1 MSDRLDYYFRQRVTE
16 AELDLG
22 FSLLEKAVHNL
33 AADLRIYGVVSGG
46 VPSPH
51 SPVPDLSID
60 FTAPARAYDNLGQ
73 RLFFGTGQTLDCA
86 VDLSG
91 IPTDVSSAGNERWL
105 GVFLR
110 FKRLLSD
117 PRTDGNS
124 QQVFFRRD
132 ESFELVVRQAA
143 EGPAG
148 AAPRLAL
155 QPDELLLCDVRRRPG
170 QTQIVN
176 ADLDTTR
183 RQAFVF
189 VQGSSVGI
197 TTGTWNTLAPASPTV
212 QAALDEVD
220 AELTGHFAGTTH
232 RHAAGA
238 IDFAPHGFVAANT
251 VQGAVN
257 ELVDD
262 LAAATGA
269 GQIGAG
275 GVAGNP
281 SPLAPGTVATQLS
294 GLLGLLNTHVGA
306 VSDAHPASAISAV
319 PHNYIAATNV
329 QAQLQGLVAALA
341 DAGAAA
347 PGSSRIGSPALPGA
361 PVVMPQGT
369 VGSQLFALL
378 LGLNGHINEMFTAHA
393 ASTITVQDTANRLNS
408 ANAEDAL
415 AEVMQVVGAD
425 HYRAN
430 EAVPG
435 GMHRAIHQPPFTGT
449 KALLWDAQGTGVGV
463 ARFRAYLDGDSLWLV
478 MNASWNGT
486 LWARQATGNAAALRL
501 GQKHV
506 RGDAREHPRGDL
518 RDLDAHLAPPHRQQ
532 RGELRL
538 RAHRHRPR
546 DGLLRREDVQPHGR
560 PAVHDAGQ
568 RRELPEPL
576 PRGAVVHHARGTRL
590 ERGRAQHPGAER
602 HPRRL
607 RLHHQRQRRQQQLVV
622 LVRRL
627 HRHRVRHPCPSKSSP
642 PKRSSSAA
650 PCASRPRG

>member
-1 MSDRLDYYFRQRVTE
+1 MADRLDYYFRQRVTE

-60 FTAPARAYDNLGQ
+60 LTAPARAYDNLGQ
-73 RLFFGTGQTLDCA
+73 RLFFGTGQTLDCS

-110 FKRLLSD
+110 FKRLVSD

-143 EGPAG
+143 EGLAG

-170 QTQIVN
+170 QTQIV
-176 ADLDTTR
+176 AGDLDTTR

-197 TTGTWNTLAPASPTV
+197 TTGTWTTLSPPSPTV

-220 AELTGHFAGTTH
+220 AELTGHFAGTSH
-232 RHAAGA
+232 RHAAA
-238 IDFAPHGFVAANT
+238 AVDFAPHGFVAANT

-262 LAAATGA
+262 LSAASGA
-269 GQIGAG
+269 GQIGSG
-275 GVAGNP
+275 GLPGNP
-281 SPLAPGTVATQLS
+281 SPLAPGTVATQLA

-319 PHNYIAATNV
+319 PHNYIATTNV
-329 QAQLQGLVAALA
+329 QAQLQSLVAALA
-341 DAGAAA
+341 DAGAAN
-347 PGSSRIGSPALPGA
+347 PGATRIGSPAMPGA

-378 LGLNGHINEMFTAHA
+378 RGVNGHINEMFTAHP
-393 ASTITVQDTANRLNS
+393 ASTITVQDAANRLNS
-408 ANAEDAL
+408 GNVEDAL

-430 EAVPG
+430 ESVPG

-486 LWARQATGNAAALRL
+486 LWARQTTGNAAALRL
-501 GQKHV
+501 GRNTFELMHENTPAATFATWTRTWRLPIDSNSVNSALELSGTV
-506 RGDAREHPRGDL
+506 RETGYCGAKMYNSGGSSQFMMLGNVVNFRSRFPAAPSSITL
-518 RDLDAHLAPPHRQQ
+518 AVRDSSAGVPTTRVQNVT
-532 RGELRL
+532 
-538 RAHRHRPR
+538 R
-546 DGLLRREDVQPHGR
+546 DGFAFTIDSNVG
-560 PAVHDAGQ
+560 
-568 RRELPEPL
+568 
-576 PRGAVVHHARGTRL
+576 
-590 ERGRAQHPGAER
+590 
-602 HPRRL
+602 
-607 RLHHQRQRRQQQLVV
+607 
-622 LVRRL
+622 
-627 HRHRVRHPCPSKSSP
+627 SSNW
-642 PKRSSSAA
+642 SYWYGDYTAIA
-650 PCASRPRG
+650 

>member
-1 MSDRLDYYFRQRVTE
+1 M
-16 AELDLG
+16 
-22 FSLLEKAVHNL
+22 HNL

-110 FKRLLSD
+110 FTRLLSD

-155 QPDELLLCDVRRRPG
+155 QSDELLLCDVRRRPG

-197 TTGTWNTLAPASPTV
+197 TTGTWNTLAPTSPTV

-220 AELTGHFAGTTH
+220 AQLTGHFAGATH

-275 GVAGNP
+275 GVPGNP

-294 GLLGLLNTHVGA
+294 GLLGLLNNHVGA
-306 VSDAHPASAISAV
+306 ISDAHPASAISAV

-341 DAGAAA
+341 DAGAAT

-393 ASTITVQDTANRLNS
+393 ATTITVQDTANRLNS
-408 ANAEDAL
+408 ANVEDAL

-501 GQKHV
+501 GRNTFEVMHENTPAATFATWTRTWRLPIDSNAV
-506 RGDAREHPRGDL
+506 NSAFELTGTARETGYCGVKMYNPTGAPQFMMQGNVVNFRSRFPAAPSSITL
-518 RDLDAHLAPPHRQQ
+518 AVRDSSAGVPNTQVQ
-532 RGELRL
+532 SVT
-538 RAHRHRPR
+538 R
-546 DGLLRREDVQPHGR
+546 DGFAFTINANVG
-560 PAVHDAGQ
+560 
-568 RRELPEPL
+568 
-576 PRGAVVHHARGTRL
+576 
-590 ERGRAQHPGAER
+590 
-602 HPRRL
+602 
-607 RLHHQRQRRQQQLVV
+607 
-622 LVRRL
+622 
-627 HRHRVRHPCPSKSSP
+627 SSNW
-642 PKRSSSAA
+642 SYWYGDYSAIA
-650 PCASRPRG
+650 